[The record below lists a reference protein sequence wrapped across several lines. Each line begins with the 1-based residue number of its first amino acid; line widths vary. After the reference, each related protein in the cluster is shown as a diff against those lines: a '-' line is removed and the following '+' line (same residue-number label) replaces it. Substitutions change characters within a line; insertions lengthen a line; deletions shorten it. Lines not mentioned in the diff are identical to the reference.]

1 MSMSDDEVRSPKSE
15 VRSPKSGVRGP
26 ESDVELDRA
35 LGSLT
40 DASPSPH
47 LHANVMRRIA
57 EGRTAGVRT
66 SEVRSPKVRNR
77 LPAGS
82 GWQLALAGAAV
93 ILVAASMWLA
103 LRPGSPQ
110 QTATTSAPSH
120 DVTLPGSLQP
130 ATKPGTEGMVTAPT
144 AFGGA
149 AQRHATTH
157 PGPAAGRMARMSP
170 GFTSATI
177 ADASPRVIALEEI
190 AIDSLAAPDPL
201 EIEPLALDAV
211 ALEPMEI
218 APLRIDPV
226 APNQVEG
233 PRH

>member
-1 MSMSDDEVRSPKSE
+1 
-15 VRSPKSGVRGP
+15 
-26 ESDVELDRA
+26 
-35 LGSLT
+35 
-40 DASPSPH
+40 
-47 LHANVMRRIA
+47 
-57 EGRTAGVRT
+57 
-66 SEVRSPKVRNR
+66 